1 MPFLERAANV
11 SKVADTPVI
20 DGEQQ
25 VLFVGYAA
33 NQLLKSGML
42 RLGNGE

>member
-20 DGEQQ
+20 GGEQQ
-25 VLFVGYAA
+25 VQAFVTLQISY
-33 NQLLKSGML
+33 
-42 RLGNGE
+42 